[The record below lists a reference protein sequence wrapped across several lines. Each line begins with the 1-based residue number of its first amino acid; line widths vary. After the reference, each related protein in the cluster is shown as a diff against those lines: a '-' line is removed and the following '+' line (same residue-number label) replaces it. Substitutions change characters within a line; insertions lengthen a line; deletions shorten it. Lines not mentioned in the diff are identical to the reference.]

1 MGKIVAGI
9 GSSHVPGV
17 GRAYD
22 MGRQETPAWKPLF
35 DGYVP
40 VKKWLEEEIKP
51 DVAIMVYNDHG
62 TAFFFDRVP
71 TFALGIADAYPVADE
86 GWGPRPLPEI
96 PGAPELSSHL
106 AESLVNDEFDITMC
120 YDMPVDHGL
129 LTPLPLLWSHDPDWN
144 VKVIPLAVN
153 VLLHPLPTGLRCF
166 KLGQAIRR
174 AVESYP
180 EDTRVAIVGTG
191 GLSHQLNGERFG
203 FLSPEFDKEWL
214 DRIVSDPEGLTKL
227 SHEELMLRAGAEAV
241 EVIMWLIMRG
251 AMAPEVIELHRN
263 YYAPLTTGM
272 GLLSIVDA

>member
-1 MGKIVAGI
+1 MGEIVAGI

-22 MGRQETPAWKPLF
+22 LGNQETPAWKPLF

-40 VKKWLEEEIKP
+40 VKKWLAEEAKA
-51 DVAIMVYNDHG
+51 DVAIFVYNDHG

-71 TFALGIADAYPVADE
+71 TFALGTADVYPVADE
-86 GWGPRPLPEI
+86 GWGPRPLPAI
-96 PGAPELSSHL
+96 PGDPELSAHL
-106 AESLVNDEFDITMC
+106 AKSLVDDEFDMTMC

-129 LTPLPLLWSHDPDWN
+129 LTPLPLLWSHDPDWD
-144 VKVIPLAVN
+144 VRVIPLAVN

-180 EDTRVAIVGTG
+180 ADVRVAVVGTG

-203 FLSPEFDKEWL
+203 FLSPEFDHEWL
-214 DRIVSDPEGLTKL
+214 DRIVTDPEGLTKL
-227 SHEELMLRAGAEAV
+227 SHDELMMRAGAEAV

-251 AMAPEVIELHRN
+251 AMAPEVVELHRN
-263 YYAPLTTGM
+263 YYAPLVTGM
-272 GLLSIVDA
+272 GLLTLVDA